1 MTFTDR
7 ERFDV
12 ICVGDTAT
20 DVYVTLSAVKAQI
33 RWGEGEPELVL
44 PFGAKVPYES
54 TVTVAAGGNAANAA
68 VACSRLG
75 LRVGLATYLGA
86 DQLGRDLVAA
96 LHNEGVSSSLVRL
109 DPDAPTNRHFVL
121 RFGAERTILV
131 RHEAYD
137 YHWPHLRPEE
147 VPAWLYLSSAGRDA
161 DDYEEQIA
169 DWLEQNP
176 SVELAFQPGTFQ
188 IAAGAARLACLYRRS
203 SLVVCN
209 REEAAQIA
217 GVERSDQVDVLLD
230 GLLALGPRQVV
241 VTDGLAGARAATA
254 TERFEVPVYPDPEP
268 PIDRTGAGDAFTATL
283 LAYLVRG
290 STLEGALLRAPVNA
304 MNVVHSVGTQAG
316 LLHPGQLATYLG
328 ARPPEFRVR
337 TLHPTHPAPPAT

>member
-20 DVYVTLSAVKAQI
+20 DVYVTLSAPKAEI
-33 RWGEGEPELVL
+33 RREDGDPRLVL
-44 PFGAKVPYES
+44 PFGSKVPYES

-68 VACSRLG
+68 VACARLG
-75 LRVGLATYLGA
+75 LRVALATYLGA
-86 DQLGRDLVAA
+86 DQLGRDLVTA
-96 LHNEGVSSSLVRL
+96 LHDEGVSSSLVRL

-121 RFGAERTILV
+121 RLGPERTILV
-131 RHEAYD
+131 RHESYD

-147 VPAWLYLSSAGRDA
+147 VPAWLYLSSVGRDA
-161 DDYEEQIA
+161 HDYEEQIA
-169 DWLEQNP
+169 DWLEDHP

-188 IAAGAARLACLYRRS
+188 IAAGAVRLARLYRRAA
-203 SLVVCN
+203 LVVCN
-209 REEAAQIA
+209 REEAGVIA
-217 GVERSDQVDVLLD
+217 GIGRTDDMDALLD

-241 VTDGLAGARAATA
+241 VTDGTDGACAATA
-254 TERFEVPVYPDPEP
+254 AERYEVPLYPDPSP
-268 PIDRTGAGDAFTATL
+268 PLDRTGAGDAFAATL

-290 STLEGALLRAPVNA
+290 CSLDAALLRAPVNA
-304 MNVVHSVGTQAG
+304 MSVVQCVGTQAG

-328 ARPPEFRVR
+328 ARSSEYRVR
-337 TLHPTHPAPPAT
+337 TLHPLQPTPE